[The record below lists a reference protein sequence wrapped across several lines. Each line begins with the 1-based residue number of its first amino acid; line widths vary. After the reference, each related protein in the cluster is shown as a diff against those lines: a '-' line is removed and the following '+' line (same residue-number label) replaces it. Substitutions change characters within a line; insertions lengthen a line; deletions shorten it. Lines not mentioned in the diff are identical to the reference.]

1 MDYSRDRDPARQG
14 SRSAAARGGIG
25 LSLIERLHS
34 IGVAPCSNDLV
45 ADYRIQSAAALK
57 YKAIEPPAS
66 ERPLVSCLMVT
77 RGNLDLM
84 RHSVECY
91 VRQSW
96 AERELVVVTDVDRT
110 QAVGDLL
117 RAFQLKRAQVVGVG
131 PGMTLG
137 DLRNIAIARAKGAI
151 LIQWDDDDLSDPD
164 RIAIAARVLQREA
177 VGAVFLD
184 RWLLWWPS
192 RQLAALAYPRAC
204 EGSVA
209 MWRRSARVYPAQAKG
224 EDTLALNYLD
234 EPVALINS
242 PLQYVYTI
250 TGENTWDEA
259 HFEAQVA
266 AAEHR
271 FEGDDYHALI
281 ALLAE
286 RLPIVAYE
294 ADLRRMWACRNNL
307 MEEQGLRRDVE

>member
-1 MDYSRDRDPARQG
+1 
-14 SRSAAARGGIG
+14 
-25 LSLIERLHS
+25 LSLIDRLQS
-34 IGVAPCSNDLV
+34 IGVKPCSGDVV
-45 ADYRIQSAAALK
+45 ADYETYSAGAWKHTRL
-57 YKAIEPPAS
+57 EPQAS

-77 RGNLDLM
+77 RGNLEIL

-91 VRQSW
+91 ARQSW
-96 AERELVVVTDVDRT
+96 ADRELVVVTATDRT
-110 QAVGDLL
+110 KGIGDLL
-117 RAFQLKRAQVVGVG
+117 RACGLKRAQVVGVG
-131 PGMTLG
+131 SGMTLG
-137 DLRNIAIARAKGAI
+137 DLRNIAIARANGAI

-164 RIAIAARVLQREA
+164 RIAMTVGVLQQESI
-177 VGAVFLD
+177 GAVYLN

-192 RQLAALAYPRAC
+192 RQLAAISFPRAC

-209 MWRRSARVYPAQAKG
+209 MWRRSARVYSALSKG
-224 EDTLALNYLD
+224 EDTLALSYLD
-234 EPVALINS
+234 EPIALINS
-242 PLQYVYTI
+242 PLQYVYTV
-250 TGENTWDEA
+250 TGENTWDET

-294 ADLRRMWACRNNL
+294 ADLRRLW
-307 MEEQGLRRDVE
+307 GRRAS

>member
-1 MDYSRDRDPARQG
+1 MRGARRLHG
-14 SRSAAARGGIG
+14 VGGIG
-25 LSLIERLHS
+25 VSLIERLQS
-34 IGVAPCSNDLV
+34 IGVAPCSNDRA
-45 ADYRIQSAAALK
+45 ADYRVRPAGALK
-57 YKAIEPPAS
+57 YAGVEPPAS

-77 RGNLDLM
+77 RGNLELM

-91 VRQSW
+91 ARQSW
-96 AERELVVVTDVDRT
+96 AERELVVVTDADRT

-117 RAFQLKRAQVVGVG
+117 RAFKLKRAQVVGLG
-131 PGMTLG
+131 AGMTLG
-137 DLRNIAIARAKGAI
+137 DLRNIAIARARGEI

-164 RIAIAARVLQREA
+164 RIAVAVGVLQREA

-192 RQLAALAYPRAC
+192 RQLAAIAFPRAC

-209 MWRRSARVYPAQAKG
+209 MWRRGARVYPALARG

-234 EPVALINS
+234 EPVGLINA

-271 FEGDDYHALI
+271 FEGDDYRALI
-281 ALLAE
+281 ALLAQ

-294 ADLRRMWACRNNL
+294 ADLRALWARRDER
-307 MEEQGLRRDVE
+307 MEERGPSQRV

>member
-1 MDYSRDRDPARQG
+1 MRGARRLHG
-14 SRSAAARGGIG
+14 VGGFG
-25 LSLIERLHS
+25 VSLIERLQS
-34 IGVAPCSNDLV
+34 IGVAPCSNDRAV
-45 ADYRIQSAAALK
+45 DYRVRPAGALK
-57 YKAIEPPAS
+57 YAGVEPPAS

-77 RGNLDLM
+77 RGNLELM

-91 VRQSW
+91 AQQNW
-96 AERELVVVTDVDRT
+96 AERELVVVTDADRT

-117 RAFQLKRAQVVGVG
+117 RAFKLKRAQVVGLG
-131 PGMTLG
+131 AGMTLG
-137 DLRNIAIARAKGAI
+137 DLRNIAIARARGEI

-164 RIAIAARVLQREA
+164 RIAVAVGVLQREA

-184 RWLLWWPS
+184 RWLIWWPS
-192 RQLAALAYPRAC
+192 RQLAAIAFPRAC

-209 MWRRSARVYPAQAKG
+209 MWRRGARVYPALTRG

-234 EPVALINS
+234 EPVGLINA

-271 FEGDDYHALI
+271 FEGDDYRALI
-281 ALLAE
+281 GLLAQ

-294 ADLRRMWACRNNL
+294 ADLRALWARRDER
-307 MEEQGLRRDVE
+307 MEERGSSQRV

>member
-1 MDYSRDRDPARQG
+1 MDYSQG
-14 SRSAAARGGIG
+14 AALTVEAQSFAGLWGFG
-25 LSLIERLHS
+25 LSLIERLQA
-34 IGVAPCSNDLV
+34 IGVAPCSNALA
-45 ADYRIQSAAALK
+45 ADYRVAPAGALK
-57 YKAIEPPAS
+57 YAGVERPAA

-84 RHSVECY
+84 RHSVDCFA
-91 VRQSW
+91 RQSW
-96 AERELVVVTDVDRT
+96 VERELVVVTDADRA

-117 RAFQLKRAQVVGVG
+117 RAFELKRAQVVGLG

-137 DLRNIAIARAKGAI
+137 DLRNIAIARARGEI

-164 RIAIAARVLQREA
+164 RIAVAVGVLQREA
-177 VGAVFLD
+177 VSAVFLD

-204 EGSVA
+204 EGSIA
-209 MWRRSARVYPAQAKG
+209 MWRRGARVYPALARG

-234 EPVALINS
+234 EPVGLIDA

-281 ALLAE
+281 ALLAQ

-294 ADLRRMWACRNNL
+294 ADLRA
-307 MEEQGLRRDVE
+307 LRARRTEARGRGQDV

>member
-1 MDYSRDRDPARQG
+1 
-14 SRSAAARGGIG
+14 
-25 LSLIERLHS
+25 
-34 IGVAPCSNDLV
+34 
-45 ADYRIQSAAALK
+45 
-57 YKAIEPPAS
+57 
-66 ERPLVSCLMVT
+66 MVT

-84 RHSVECY
+84 RNSVECY
-91 VRQSW
+91 TRQSW
-96 AERELVVVTDVDRT
+96 AERELVVVTDSDRT

-117 RAFQLKRAQVVGVG
+117 RAFKLKRAQVVGVG

-137 DLRNIAIARAKGAI
+137 DLRNIAIARARGAI

-164 RIAIAARVLQREA
+164 RIAVAVGVLQREG
-177 VGAVFLD
+177 VSAVFLD

-192 RQLAALAYPRAC
+192 RQLAAIAFPRAC

-209 MWRRSARVYPAQAKG
+209 MWRRGARVYPALAKG

-234 EPVALINS
+234 EPVGLINS

-271 FEGDDYHALI
+271 FEGDDYHALV
-281 ALLAE
+281 ALLAQ
-286 RLPIVAYE
+286 RLPIMAYE
-294 ADLRRMWACRNNL
+294 ADLRALWAARDERMKERGQSPHA
-307 MEEQGLRRDVE
+307 G

>member
-1 MDYSRDRDPARQG
+1 M
-14 SRSAAARGGIG
+14 
-25 LSLIERLHS
+25 SLIERLQS
-34 IGVAPCSNDLV
+34 IGVAPCSNDRV
-45 ADYRIQSAAALK
+45 ADYRVRPAGALK
-57 YKAIEPPAS
+57 YAGVEPPAS

-77 RGNLDLM
+77 RGNLELM

-91 VRQSW
+91 ARQSW
-96 AERELVVVTDVDRT
+96 AERELVVVTDADRT

-117 RAFQLKRAQVVGVG
+117 RAFKLKRAQVVGLG
-131 PGMTLG
+131 AGMTLG
-137 DLRNIAIARAKGAI
+137 DLRNIAIARARGEI
-151 LIQWDDDDLSDPD
+151 LIQWDDDDLSDPG
-164 RIAIAARVLQREA
+164 RIAVAVGVLQREA

-192 RQLAALAYPRAC
+192 RQLAAIAFPRAC

-209 MWRRSARVYPAQAKG
+209 MWRRGARVYPALARG

-234 EPVALINS
+234 EPVGLINA

-271 FEGDDYHALI
+271 FEGDDYRALI
-281 ALLAE
+281 GLLAQ

-294 ADLRRMWACRNNL
+294 ADLRALWARRDER
-307 MEEQGLRRDVE
+307 MEERGPNRRV

>member
-1 MDYSRDRDPARQG
+1 M
-14 SRSAAARGGIG
+14 AAPGGFG
-25 LSLIERLHS
+25 LSIVDRLQS
-34 IGVAPCSNDLV
+34 IGVTPC
-45 ADYRIQSAAALK
+45 ADGLAAGYRIRSAGDLK
-57 YKAIEPPAS
+57 YRSIEPPVS

-77 RGNLDLM
+77 RGNLDIL

-91 VRQSW
+91 ARQSW
-96 AERELVVVTDVDRT
+96 DHRELVVVTDVDRSR
-110 QAVGDLL
+110 AVGDLL
-117 RAFQLKRAQVVGVG
+117 NAVQLKRAQVVGVG

-137 DLRNIAIARAKGAI
+137 DLRNIAIARARGAI

-164 RIAIAARVLQREA
+164 RIAVAVDLLRREA

-192 RQLAALAYPRAC
+192 RQLAAIGFPRAC

-209 MWRRSARVYPAQAKG
+209 MWRRSARVYPALAKG
-224 EDTLALNYLD
+224 EDTFALNYLD
-234 EPVALINS
+234 EPVALISS
-242 PLQYVYTI
+242 PLQYVYAI
-250 TGENTWDEA
+250 TGENTWDEE

-271 FEGDDYHALI
+271 FEGDDYHALM

-294 ADLRRMWACRNNL
+294 ADLRRLW
-307 MEEQGLRRDVE
+307 ETQGLHPNVE